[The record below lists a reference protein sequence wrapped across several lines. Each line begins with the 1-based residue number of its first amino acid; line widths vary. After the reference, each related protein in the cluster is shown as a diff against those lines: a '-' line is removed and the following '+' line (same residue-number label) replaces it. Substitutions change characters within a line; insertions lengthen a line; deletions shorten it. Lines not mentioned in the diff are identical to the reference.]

1 MDGKMRRAAVLRTN
15 SAISAKLVAATW
27 KWEQDYGV
35 KVKKLLQLP
44 RDVFE
49 LRKGDLVHFLGYMIQ
64 GYLDD
69 MAKDNA
75 ADRIK
80 PFKMNPKAASF

>member
-1 MDGKMRRAAVLRTN
+1 MDSKTRRGAVLRVN
-15 SAISAKLVAATW
+15 AAISANLVAATW

-35 KVKKLLQLP
+35 KLEQLLQLP

-49 LRKGDLVHFLGYMIQ
+49 LRREDLVHFLGYMIQ

-69 MAKDNA
+69 MAKKDA
-75 ADRIK
+75 AEGFR